1 MGPPRCLV
9 HAIAQPGLCQICAK
23 RAAYAKARLRALAVV
38 IGALAVSAGVWIFLS
53 TRPARVPPP
62 EKPEG
67 DLLEPHK
74 RERLAKKPC
83 DAEATLDLVE
93 YLMSEQRWKDALEVA
108 LPSVQKCGALGAIK
122 ERILVCR
129 QQLHQWPEA
138 AALVEEMLAEDPRDP
153 ALWWWH
159 GETWRYRDQNELAMM
174 DFRQSLANAYWS
186 RGAIAVRLFMYA
198 AEPAK
203 VPCEADRAWRYY
215 DLELGGGLD
224 DEARNLVTALARAKT
239 CVPERGSGHAH
250 LAFGKRIH
258 ATIGKTTAELM
269 VDPRAGTTLISREVA
284 ERAGI
289 KPSAQGQTA
298 TLWQEVRINGQ
309 PARVDKLS
317 LGGATAT
324 NVELA
329 ISDDLA
335 VGDDGVVGLSFLWH
349 FDVTREE
356 NAVTLSPPR

>member
-1 MGPPRCLV
+1 MGPPPCLV

-23 RAAYAKARLRALAVV
+23 RAAYTKARLRTLAVV
-38 IGALAVSAGVWIFLS
+38 LGALAVTAGVAIFLS

-62 EKPEG
+62 PKPEG

-74 RERLAKKPC
+74 RERLAQKPC

-93 YLMSEQRWKDALEVA
+93 YLMSEQR
-108 LPSVQKCGALGAIK
+108 
-122 ERILVCR
+122 
-129 QQLHQWPEA
+129 
-138 AALVEEMLAEDPRDP
+138 
-153 ALWWWH
+153 
-159 GETWRYRDQNELAMM
+159 
-174 DFRQSLANAYWS
+174 
-186 RGAIAVRLFMYA
+186 
-198 AEPAK
+198 
-203 VPCEADRAWRYY
+203 
-215 DLELGGGLD
+215 
-224 DEARNLVTALARAKT
+224 
-239 CVPERGSGHAH
+239 
-250 LAFGKRIH
+250 
-258 ATIGKTTAELM
+258 
-269 VDPRAGTTLISREVA
+269 EVA

-289 KPSAQGQTA
+289 VPSAPGQTA

-309 PARVDKLS
+309 PARVGKLS

-335 VGDDGVVGLSFLWH
+335 VGDDGVIGLSFLWH